1 MKIIRKCYGAQMA
14 AMEDLKE
21 IIQSNKYYILN
32 VKNFDK
38 KDFLGKPKIPKQH
51 DFDDI
56 EENMVHS

>member
-1 MKIIRKCYGAQMA
+1 MKIIKKCYGAQMA
-14 AMEDLKE
+14 AMEDLNE
-21 IIQSNKYYILN
+21 IIDIRN
-32 VKNFDK
+32 VKNFNK